1 MLILFELTYQQTSC
15 PRVQLSQIKSDS
27 TNFIFPTINK
37 MMSDC
42 TVSTSHIGLTKTN
55 TSKKKK
61 RTKKLTMNLIKY
73 NI

>member
-42 TVSTSHIGLTKTN
+42 TVSISHIGLTKTN
-55 TSKKKK
+55 T
-61 RTKKLTMNLIKY
+61 
-73 NI
+73 

>member
-61 RTKKLTMNLIKY
+61 KKDKKTY
-73 NI
+73 NEFNKI